1 MAFKSN
7 SNLMSGQSSF
17 LLVITVFCLIIA
29 AVMAKLPPAY
39 GGVIVVGIIVFM
51 ATFMSTE
58 AGLYLLI
65 CSMLL
70 SPEFGSGG
78 LEGGD
83 TTASRGVT
91 IRGED
96 MLLVLLGFAWLMR
109 TAIHKDLGLIR
120 PTPLNGSIGI
130 YVAVYLFATLAGF
143 IAGHVRGITGFF
155 YVLKYVEY
163 FIVYFIVSNNLETR
177 DQIRRFIITMLI
189 TAFIVSITATAQI
202 PGGERVSAPFEGER
216 GEPNTLGGYLLLI
229 GSVVAGL
236 AINLKDKS
244 ITRWLWMLLA
254 FMFIPFMFTQ
264 SRGSYLALPFV
275 YMTFGFLLPSKR
287 IKMVVLAV
295 VFFIFGVLFMPA
307 TVTDR
312 IMYTFEQ
319 GYTQQKKVK
328 IGDVELDT
336 STTERLE
343 SWTSALSDGIKSPI
357 WGFGVTG
364 YGFLDAQYPRIWV
377 ETGLLGLF
385 FFGSLMYKVFKQ
397 GFQLYGNTED
407 PLFKGL
413 GMGLIAG
420 TVGLLFHALGANT
433 FMIVRVMEP
442 FWLIVGMVVFA
453 NKLEADAAAK
463 EIAEEVETTASGVAA
478 IRARGSA

>member
-1 MAFKSN
+1 
-7 SNLMSGQSSF
+7 
-17 LLVITVFCLIIA
+17 
-29 AVMAKLPPAY
+29 MAKLPPAY

-264 SRGSYLALPFV
+264 SR
-275 YMTFGFLLPSKR
+275 FLLPSKR

-295 VFFIFGVLFMPA
+295 VFVIFGVLFMPA

>member
-1 MAFKSN
+1 
-7 SNLMSGQSSF
+7 
-17 LLVITVFCLIIA
+17 
-29 AVMAKLPPAY
+29 
-39 GGVIVVGIIVFM
+39 
-51 ATFMSTE
+51 
-58 AGLYLLI
+58 
-65 CSMLL
+65 
-70 SPEFGSGG
+70 
-78 LEGGD
+78 
-83 TTASRGVT
+83 
-91 IRGED
+91 
-96 MLLVLLGFAWLMR
+96 MR

-120 PTPLNGSIGI
+120 PTPLNGPIGI

-216 GEPNTLGGYLLLI
+216 GEPNTLGGYLLLV

-295 VFFIFGVLFMPA
+295 VFVIFGVLFMPA

-319 GYTQQKKVK
+319 GYTQQEKTK

-336 STTERLE
+336 STTERLH
-343 SWTSALSDGIKSPI
+343 SWARALSDGTDSPI

-453 NKLEADAAAK
+453 NKLEVDAAAK
-463 EIAEEVETTASGVAA
+463 EIAEEAETTASGVAA

>member
-1 MAFKSN
+1 M
-7 SNLMSGQSSF
+7 
-17 LLVITVFCLIIA
+17 
-29 AVMAKLPPAY
+29 
-39 GGVIVVGIIVFM
+39 
-51 ATFMSTE
+51 
-58 AGLYLLI
+58 
-65 CSMLL
+65 
-70 SPEFGSGG
+70 
-78 LEGGD
+78 
-83 TTASRGVT
+83 
-91 IRGED
+91 
-96 MLLVLLGFAWLMR
+96 VLLGFAWLMR

-120 PTPLNGSIGI
+120 PTPLNGPIGI

-216 GEPNTLGGYLLLI
+216 GEPNTLGGYLLLV

-295 VFFIFGVLFMPA
+295 VFVIFGVLFMPA

-319 GYTQQKKVK
+319 GYTQQEKTK

-336 STTERLE
+336 STTERLH
-343 SWTSALSDGIKSPI
+343 SWARALSDGTDSPI

-453 NKLEADAAAK
+453 NKLEVDAAAK
-463 EIAEEVETTASGVAA
+463 EIAEEAETTASGVAA

>member
-343 SWTSALSDGIKSPI
+343 SWTRALSDGIKSPI

-413 GMGLIAG
+413 GMELIAG

>member
-1 MAFKSN
+1 
-7 SNLMSGQSSF
+7 MSGQSSF

-83 TTASRGVT
+83 TTARRGVT

-287 IKMVVLAV
+287 IKRVVLAV

-343 SWTSALSDGIKSPI
+343 SWTRALSDGIKSPI

>member
-1 MAFKSN
+1 
-7 SNLMSGQSSF
+7 
-17 LLVITVFCLIIA
+17 
-29 AVMAKLPPAY
+29 
-39 GGVIVVGIIVFM
+39 
-51 ATFMSTE
+51 
-58 AGLYLLI
+58 
-65 CSMLL
+65 
-70 SPEFGSGG
+70 
-78 LEGGD
+78 
-83 TTASRGVT
+83 
-91 IRGED
+91 
-96 MLLVLLGFAWLMR
+96 
-109 TAIHKDLGLIR
+109 
-120 PTPLNGSIGI
+120 
-130 YVAVYLFATLAGF
+130 
-143 IAGHVRGITGFF
+143 
-155 YVLKYVEY
+155 
-163 FIVYFIVSNNLETR
+163 
-177 DQIRRFIITMLI
+177 
-189 TAFIVSITATAQI
+189 
-202 PGGERVSAPFEGER
+202 
-216 GEPNTLGGYLLLI
+216 
-229 GSVVAGL
+229 
-236 AINLKDKS
+236 
-244 ITRWLWMLLA
+244 
-254 FMFIPFMFTQ
+254 MFIPFMFTQ

-295 VFFIFGVLFMPA
+295 VFVIFGVLFMPA

-343 SWTSALSDGIKSPI
+343 SWTRALSDGIKSPI

-453 NKLEADAAAK
+453 NKLEADAA
-463 EIAEEVETTASGVAA
+463 EVVENDGDVRAVIVKTVKTA
-478 IRARGSA
+478 

>member
-1 MAFKSN
+1 MPFKSN

-29 AVMAKLPPAY
+29 VVMAKLPPAY

-58 AGLYLLI
+58 AGIYLLI

-70 SPEFGSGG
+70 SPEFGGGG

-83 TTASRGVT
+83 TTSSRGVT

-96 MLLVLLGFAWLMR
+96 MLLVLLGFAWLIR
-109 TAIHKDLGLIR
+109 TAIHKDLGLFR
-120 PTPLNGSIGI
+120 PTPLNGPIGL

-143 IAGHVRGITGFF
+143 IAGSVRGITGFF
-155 YVLKYVEY
+155 YVLKYIEY
-163 FIVYFIVSNNLETR
+163 FIVYFIVSNNLESR
-177 DQIRRFIITMLI
+177 DQIRRYLITMLI
-189 TAFIVSITATAQI
+189 TAFIVGITAAAQI
-202 PGGERVSAPFEGER
+202 PGGGRVSAPFEGER
-216 GEPNTLGGYLLLI
+216 GEPNTLGGYLLLV

-236 AINLKDKS
+236 AINLQSKS
-244 ITRWLWMLLA
+244 IKRWLWLLLA
-254 FMFIPFMFTQ
+254 FIFIPFMFTQ
-264 SRGSYLALPFV
+264 SRGSYVALPFV
-275 YMTFGFLLPSKR
+275 YMTFGFLLPTKR

-295 VFFIFGVLFMPA
+295 VFVILGALFMPA
-307 TVTDR
+307 AVRDR

-319 GYTQQKKVK
+319 GQTQQAKAK
-328 IGDVELDT
+328 IGNVELDT
-336 STTERLE
+336 STTERLH
-343 SWTSALSDGIKSPI
+343 SWTNALNDGLKSPI

-377 ETGLLGLF
+377 ETGALGLF
-385 FFGSLMYKVFKQ
+385 FFGSLIYKIFKQ
-397 GFQLYGNTED
+397 GFRLYGNTED

-413 GMGLIAG
+413 AMGLIAG
-420 TVGLLFHALGANT
+420 TVGLMFHALGANT

-442 FWLIVGMVVFA
+442 FWLITGMVVFA
-453 NKLEADAAAK
+453 NKLEADEAEAVS
-463 EIAEEVETTASGVAA
+463 EDEDGGGEVIAGRVTVGRT
-478 IRARGSA
+478 